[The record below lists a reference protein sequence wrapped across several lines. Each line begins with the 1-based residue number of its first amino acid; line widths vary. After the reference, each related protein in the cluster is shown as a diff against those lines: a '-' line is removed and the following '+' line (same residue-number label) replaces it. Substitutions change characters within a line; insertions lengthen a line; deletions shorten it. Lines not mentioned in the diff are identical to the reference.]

1 MKHSEVKILCQISDR
16 NFRLHHGSRT
26 NPTAAAGDF
35 TPHLH
40 ECWELLF
47 FLRGNMTHRIEGK
60 SYRLRRGDLVLTRPS
75 VFHQILPEDDSI
87 YERYN
92 AVIDDALIPD
102 SIRERIPR
110 DVEVFSFGDN
120 WRVFELFEKLDSYI
134 EKADEEAAR
143 IIVKSTLIEVL
154 FLLTLEGEYT
164 VGHTSKNPL
173 VDKALTHVDEHL
185 TTLESVEEI
194 ADAIY
199 ITKSHLHHLF
209 ISHLGVTPKQYITS
223 KRLLLARKLIRQG
236 VGSTTAA
243 REVGYNDYATFYR
256 NYKKHLGYSPSEELT
271 EYFADGEDNI

>member
-1 MKHSEVKILCQISDR
+1 MKHSEVKVLCQIADKD
-16 NFRLHHGSRT
+16 FRLHHGIRT
-26 NPTAAAGDF
+26 NPTAATGDF

-60 SYRLRRGDLVLTRPS
+60 SYSLRRGDLVLTRPS
-75 VFHQILPEDDSI
+75 VFHQILPDDDSA

-92 AVIDDALIPD
+92 AIIDDALIPD
-102 SIRERIPR
+102 SIRHSIPR

-120 WRVFELFEKLDSYI
+120 WRVFELFEKLDTYV
-134 EKADEEAAR
+134 EKGGDDATKL
-143 IIVKSTLIEVL
+143 IVKNTMIEIL

-173 VDKALTHVDEHL
+173 VDKALTYMDEHL
-185 TTLESVEEI
+185 TTLGGVEEI

-209 ISHLGVTPKQYITS
+209 ISHLGVTPKQYVTS

-236 VGSTTAA
+236 MGSTAAA
-243 REVGYNDYATFYR
+243 REVGYNDYTTFYK
-256 NYKKHLGYSPSEELT
+256 NYKKHLGYSPSEELSG
-271 EYFADGEDNI
+271 YFADGEDNI